1 MFDLIEKFIEAHQVF
16 CGSVLAFFTS
26 MIRLWRKSNSFVDK
40 LLDSLLCSIMTVG
53 IFYTV
58 QTLYS
63 CPETIAIAIGS
74 CVGYLGTEKIKEL
87 LLKHFGDVENVDKQ

>member
-1 MFDLIEKFIEAHQVF
+1 MYDLIQKFIEEHQLLF
-16 CGSVLAFFTS
+16 GSVLAFFTS

-58 QTLYS
+58 QTIHS
-63 CPETIAIAIGS
+63 CPDTIAIAIGS
-74 CVGYLGTEKIKEL
+74 CVGYLGTEKVKEL
-87 LLKHFGDVENVDKQ
+87 ILKHFGDIENVNKQ